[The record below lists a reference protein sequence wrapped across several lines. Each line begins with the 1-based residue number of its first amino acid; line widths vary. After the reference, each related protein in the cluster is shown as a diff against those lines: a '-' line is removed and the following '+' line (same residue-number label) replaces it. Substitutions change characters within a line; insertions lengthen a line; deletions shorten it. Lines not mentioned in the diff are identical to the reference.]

1 MDKDK
6 QTDRI
11 LRAMDNPYVNIFAHP
26 TGRIIN
32 KREPYQFDFEKVMNR
47 AKENNI
53 IMEINAHPE
62 RLDLNDINIKAA
74 KEIGVKF
81 SISTD
86 AHSIEEMNYMKY
98 GVWQAR
104 RGWIEKGDVINTL
117 KYEDFFKA
125 IKR

>member
-1 MDKDK
+1 
-6 QTDRI
+6 
-11 LRAMDNPYVNIFAHP
+11 
-26 TGRIIN
+26 
-32 KREPYQFDFEKVMNR
+32 
-47 AKENNI
+47 
-53 IMEINAHPE
+53 MEINAHPE

-104 RGWIEKGDVINTL
+104 RGWIEKEDVVNTL